1 MFQFDTVFSASVTAY
16 ECVLSVV
23 KYCGVTEGP
32 LPIEGLTQFSVVRT
46 ACGAFLPVTTTASP
60 VNIGPIGDLFPKS
73 FFSSSTQ
80 PGYRCQRCPERQLL
94 STTPW
99 CCFVCGRL
107 CSLVVC
113 PFTVNKTNVL

>member
-32 LPIEGLTQFSVVRT
+32 RTIEGLTQFSVVRT

-73 FFSSSTQ
+73 FFSSSSNGSQGIDVNAALNASSCQ
-80 PGYRCQRCPERQLL
+80 PPRGAVLYVAGSVFLL
-94 STTPW
+94 
-99 CCFVCGRL
+99 C
-107 CSLVVC
+107 
-113 PFTVNKTNVL
+113 VLLL

>member
-32 LPIEGLTQFSVVRT
+32 RTIEGLTQFSVVRT

-73 FFSSSTQ
+73 FFSSSTNNSQ
-80 PGYRCQRCPERQLL
+80 
-94 STTPW
+94 
-99 CCFVCGRL
+99 V
-107 CSLVVC
+107 
-113 PFTVNKTNVL
+113 TNVNAALNSGSCQPPRGAVLYVAGSVFLLCVLLL